1 MRQLSFA
8 TNRGCCTSIST
19 WHCCPS
25 AVTQS
30 TVSPLKLRKLC
41 QCVRVL
47 FSNLFWSS
55 HFIFLALSFLGS
67 FLTFWQ
73 TLTETFSLSS
83 VVHLHFRLSLVFTS
97 QCPPGSELHVQNENK
112 EMTFLSSFSVP
123 FWNYLWWKFLYALCL
138 HSLGLIILWSN
149 IQGGGEASQSK
160 IAF

>member
-67 FLTFWQ
+67 LLSFWQ

-83 VVHLHFRLSLVFTS
+83 VVHLHFRHFQSRLYVSMPVWLGITRAKWKQGNGFSFLLFYPILKLFMMKVLVRSLS
-97 QCPPGSELHVQNENK
+97 
-112 EMTFLSSFSVP
+112 
-123 FWNYLWWKFLYALCL
+123 ALAWTDY
-138 HSLGLIILWSN
+138 IM
-149 IQGGGEASQSK
+149 E
-160 IAF
+160 